1 MQKSFYITTT
11 LPYVNAIPHIGFASE
26 IVRADIIARHKELM
40 GHQIFFNTGTDEHG
54 AKLYQAAREAGK
66 DVQVY
71 VNEYAE
77 KFRELKVMLGLHKDI
92 HFIRTTDPHH
102 MKSAQ
107 EFWHRCQKNGYIYK
121 KEYEAKYCVGCEL
134 EKTDSELEN
143 GHCPLHPTKN
153 IEILKEENY
162 FFAFSKF
169 QKQLLTMYR
178 SRPDF
183 VRPDFRLR
191 EITLFVEHGLQ
202 DFSISRLK
210 EKMPWGVPVPE
221 DDNQV
226 MYVWFDALVN
236 YISTLGWPEDEN
248 TFNRFWRD
256 GTPVQYAG
264 KDNLRQQSALWQAM
278 LMAAGLPTTHMVV
291 IGGFVKGEGGLKMSK
306 SLGNTIDPLAVV
318 TEYGTDALRY
328 FIARHI
334 HPFEDTPVSLGHIR
348 EAYTADLVNGLG
360 NLVARVMKL
369 SEIHLELGVRS
380 DSALLPKEYIDAL
393 EAFNIHA
400 AIQYV
405 ERRIKALDK
414 KITDT
419 KPFLVVKEN
428 PKEGKRLIEE
438 AVIELYTI
446 ARLLTPFLPETSK
459 KIQTAVVE
467 NKMPLSLFPRKE

>member
-1 MQKSFYITTT
+1 MQKSFYITTA
-11 LPYVNAIPHIGFASE
+11 LPYVNAPPHIGFASE
-26 IVRADIIARHKELM
+26 MVRADIIARHKELM

-66 DVQVY
+66 DIQVY

-77 KFRELKVMLGLHKDI
+77 KFRELKKSLGLYDDL
-92 HFIRTTDPHH
+92 HFIRTTDEHH
-102 MKSAQ
+102 ISAAQ
-107 EFWHRCQKNGYIYK
+107 EFWRRCQKNGYIYK

-143 GHCPLHPTKN
+143 GHCPLHPTKS

-169 QKQLLTMYR
+169 QKQLLALYR

-191 EITLFVEHGLQ
+191 EITLFVERGLQ

-210 EKMPWGVPVPE
+210 EKMPWGVPVPD

-264 KDNLRQQSALWQAM
+264 KDNLRQQSAMWQAM
-278 LMAAGLPTTHMVV
+278 LMAAGLPTTHTVV

-318 TEYGTDALRY
+318 TEYGIDALRY

-334 HPFEDTPVSLGHIR
+334 HPFEDTPVSLGHIH

-369 SEIHLELGVRS
+369 SETHLEPGVRS

-393 EAFNIHA
+393 GAFDIHA

-419 KPFLVVKEN
+419 KPFSVVKEN
-428 PKEGKRLIEE
+428 PEEGKRLIEE
-438 AVIELYTI
+438 AATELYAI

-459 KIQTAVVE
+459 KIQIAVVE
-467 NKMPLSLFPRKE
+467 NKMPLPLFPRK